1 MVNTAKSFRFV
12 ILVMLS
18 VFTVFSFGQQYD
30 QFSGFYQNEIS
41 LNPAF
46 TGQSVGK
53 YRVSDI
59 VRLRDYGPS
68 STDITTSLSAEMRLT
83 FQSVKDFYGMKTV
96 KSKAYSWGFGYLGQ
110 ARLQSTLFN
119 RYQSHYLSFAY
130 HRIIKDKFNF
140 SLGGQ
145 VGVYTYPNTYGN
157 SYVAGTDVVNNSWLI
172 AESAFKPDANVG
184 FLLGFGKTDCW
195 KEDQQYKL
203 VFGLSSYHLMSSF
216 SGEDSTIFPA
226 QEIKFHAGYLL
237 RISRSIGLVP
247 RLYTSYN
254 GLYYTS
260 AGLNVLWRAHYAFV
274 DRIRVG
280 GFYRSD
286 GYANISF
293 GMRIF
298 WGRTKNLKGF
308 DLLCSYDLK
317 VKENI
322 STPYYK
328 SAIEF
333 SIVFQPF
340 LRCWESSRCSDA
352 YQFEEL

>member
-53 YRVSDI
+53 RRISDI

-110 ARLQSTLFN
+110 ARLQSTL
-119 RYQSHYLSFAY
+119 
-130 HRIIKDKFNF
+130 
-140 SLGGQ
+140 
-145 VGVYTYPNTYGN
+145 
-157 SYVAGTDVVNNSWLI
+157 VNNSWLI
-172 AESAFKPDANVG
+172 AESAFKLDANVG

-203 VFGLSSYHLMSSF
+203 VFGLSSYHLLSSF